1 MKIVV
6 QRVLNANLKI
16 DGKLVSSIQKGLVAF
31 VGFGENDETPNLN
44 WFANK
49 LAGLRIFE
57 DEQGKM
63 NLNVSQIDG
72 EILVVP
78 NFTLYANCMHGF
90 RPSFIGALNPQKA
103 IVKFNEFVKVL
114 NQILPNKIKTG
125 VFGADMKINQTNDG
139 PITIII
145 EN

>member
-49 LAGLRIFE
+49 LAGLRIFYVE
-57 DEQGKM
+57 
-63 NLNVSQIDG
+63 
-72 EILVVP
+72 
-78 NFTLYANCMHGF
+78 
-90 RPSFIGALNPQKA
+90 
-103 IVKFNEFVKVL
+103 
-114 NQILPNKIKTG
+114 
-125 VFGADMKINQTNDG
+125 
-139 PITIII
+139 
-145 EN
+145 